1 MDGSPTFINYLNVAA
16 FTLSWLLNSEVD
28 VSPEID
34 FFSFLGGMRNLGR
47 QNESLVTPTE
57 NTFLVSHFVLLF
69 LGIFT
74 VVQMFPKY
82 RLSPLVQEGV
92 SYYFFA
98 SSVAQLLWC
107 MNLILENS
115 FGAFLSIG
123 FMGAM
128 LIFNLIVLL
137 KQSSLSDEYQEPEEY
152 WLLRLAFSLQAGWS
166 IVMFVMVL
174 NSFQAFAG
182 YDFDFQ

>member
-82 RLSPLVQEGV
+82 RLSPLVQV
-92 SYYFFA
+92 S
-98 SSVAQLLWC
+98 
-107 MNLILENS
+107 NT
-115 FGAFLSIG
+115 
-123 FMGAM
+123 
-128 LIFNLIVLL
+128 
-137 KQSSLSDEYQEPEEY
+137 
-152 WLLRLAFSLQAGWS
+152 
-166 IVMFVMVL
+166 
-174 NSFQAFAG
+174 
-182 YDFDFQ
+182 